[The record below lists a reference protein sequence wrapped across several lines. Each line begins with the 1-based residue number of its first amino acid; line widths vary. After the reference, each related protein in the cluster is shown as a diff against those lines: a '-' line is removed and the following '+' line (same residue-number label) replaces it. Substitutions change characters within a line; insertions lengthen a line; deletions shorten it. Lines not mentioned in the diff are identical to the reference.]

1 MNPRRW
7 GLVVY
12 LAGLL
17 SVLSGYSLVPQVAS
31 RIAGSI
37 AAYYTVYL
45 AVEAALAIVVVY
57 LALRTRPDGRAREA
71 GVGVG
76 PARLALA
83 LASMTAVFLG
93 FTVILGPSRTPIAG
107 PRGALLASLL
117 YLLVAAPAA
126 AAAEGAARLGGPL
139 GSLAGAALGLIL
151 LNPAHY
157 VGLSGG
163 GLGPSEIMGLA
174 SYASVGA
181 ALGLAMVEA
190 ALNGGMAA
198 SGLIA
203 AAYLILAL
211 GLPYTVGMG
220 AVGFALASL
229 AAIYTGYT
237 VLGWAPVEVAEEP
250 PATGLSRGAKASIA
264 ALAVIATM
272 AAGLAASGVM
282 FWRPVVIV
290 TGSMSGTLNPG
301 DLVILKE
308 PRNVSVGDIVTYQYH
323 GVAVTHR
330 IVEEEGQGLYRT
342 KGDANA
348 EEDPYVVKEDDIL
361 GIVWARVPGAGWPVI
376 LANWNNTARLATIA
390 LTLAALAVILLRK

>member
-7 GLVVY
+7 GLAVY

-17 SVLSGYSLVPQVAS
+17 GVLSGYSLAPRLAS
-31 RIAGSI
+31 SLAGSV
-37 AAYYTVYL
+37 AVYYTVYL
-45 AVEAALAIVVVY
+45 AVEAVLAVAIVY
-57 LALRTRPDGRAREA
+57 FALKTRPERRAEDG
-71 GVGVG
+71 GVGASPV
-76 PARLALA
+76 RLALA
-83 LASMTAVFLG
+83 LASMAAVFLG
-93 FTVILGPSRTPIAG
+93 FTAILGPMRTPIAG

-117 YLLVAAPAA
+117 YLLVAAPGA

-139 GSLAGAALGLIL
+139 SSLAGAVLGLIL

-157 VGLSGG
+157 VGLGG
-163 GLGPSEIMGLA
+163 GLSPSEFMGLA
-174 SYASVGA
+174 VYAFVGV
-181 ALGLAMVEA
+181 ALGLTMVEA
-190 ALNGGMAA
+190 ALNGGVAA

-229 AAIYTGYT
+229 AAIYAGYM
-237 VLGWAPVEVAEEP
+237 VLSWAPVEVEEES
-250 PATGLSRGAKASIA
+250 PAIGLSRGAKAFIA
-264 ALAVIATM
+264 ALAVVATIV
-272 AAGLAASGVM
+272 AGLAVSGVM

-290 TGSMSGTLNPG
+290 TGSMTGTLNPG

-330 IVEEEGQGLYRT
+330 VVEEEGQGLYRT

-348 EEDPYVVKEDDIL
+348 EEDPYMVEENDIL
-361 GIVWARVPGAGWPVI
+361 GTVWARIPGAGWPVI
-376 LANWNNTARLATIA
+376 LVNWNNTTRLATIA
-390 LTLAALAVILLRK
+390 LTLAALAAVLKRK